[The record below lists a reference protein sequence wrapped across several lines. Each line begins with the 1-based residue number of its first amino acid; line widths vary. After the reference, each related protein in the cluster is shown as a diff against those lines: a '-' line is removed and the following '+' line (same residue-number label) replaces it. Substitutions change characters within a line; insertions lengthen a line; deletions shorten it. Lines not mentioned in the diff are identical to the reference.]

1 MLFRDGGRGIQHTH
15 VARRQRIFARG
26 GRAGLGAWQQQARR
40 PCVPGRAPSHRAQR
54 HPDSRR
60 PPLRAAT

>member
-1 MLFRDGGRGIQHTH
+1 
-15 VARRQRIFARG
+15 
-26 GRAGLGAWQQQARR
+26 
-40 PCVPGRAPSHRAQR
+40 VPGRAPSHRAQR